1 MFLRSIDI
9 RRLKRLRDLRLD
21 FTRADGSPRMWTVVI
36 GENGTGKTSL
46 LHAIAMA
53 AVGADLVN
61 GLASRVVGQ
70 LRDRRSREPMEVTAD
85 FHFPEPP
92 PRARRPY
99 PLVTRDVKPEGVRST
114 LRVVGNEYRVRA
126 TSHYLGVAPGAADGD
141 PLAQVRS
148 QNLPHWFVAG
158 YGVARAIP
166 DAGTQPRLDQIAAD
180 RLATLFDSQLGLTS
194 TAFANYFPKARSRA
208 FARVLRDT
216 LLRVEDLVPHL
227 TEFELRGHGGVG
239 RAGALQERARFTQ
252 SIGGTTLKLPLTAL
266 AHGYQSTV
274 AWIADLVGHI
284 LLEAGADIPA
294 GEMQGLVLIDELDLY
309 LHPVWQV
316 VLVAA
321 LRATFPRLQFVA
333 TTHSPLITASLAPDE
348 IVALGFDP
356 KTGDV
361 VRVENHQDPRVLTG
375 TEIYRAY
382 FGLDEIY
389 PDPLGRELRD
399 YRALAANPFRSD
411 VEDKRMTKLHAS
423 LAARGVDPRVQPV
436 ARRRAGR

>member
-1 MFLRSIDI
+1 
-9 RRLKRLRDLRLD
+9 
-21 FTRADGSPRMWTVVI
+21 
-36 GENGTGKTSL
+36 
-46 LHAIAMA
+46 
-53 AVGADLVN
+53 
-61 GLASRVVGQ
+61 
-70 LRDRRSREPMEVTAD
+70 
-85 FHFPEPP
+85 
-92 PRARRPY
+92 
-99 PLVTRDVKPEGVRST
+99 
-114 LRVVGNEYRVRA
+114 
-126 TSHYLGVAPGAADGD
+126 
-141 PLAQVRS
+141 
-148 QNLPHWFVAG
+148 
-158 YGVARAIP
+158 
-166 DAGTQPRLDQIAAD
+166 
-180 RLATLFDSQLGLTS
+180 
-194 TAFANYFPKARSRA
+194 
-208 FARVLRDT
+208 
-216 LLRVEDLVPHL
+216 
-227 TEFELRGHGGVG
+227 
-239 RAGALQERARFTQ
+239 
-252 SIGGTTLKLPLTAL
+252 
-266 AHGYQSTV
+266 
-274 AWIADLVGHI
+274 
-284 LLEAGADIPA
+284 
-294 GEMQGLVLIDELDLY
+294 MQGLVLIDELDLY

>member
-1 MFLRSIDI
+1 MSIGC
-9 RRLKRLRDLRLD
+9 
-21 FTRADGSPRMWTVVI
+21 AP
-36 GENGTGKTSL
+36 
-46 LHAIAMA
+46 
-53 AVGADLVN
+53 
-61 GLASRVVGQ
+61 
-70 LRDRRSREPMEVTAD
+70 
-85 FHFPEPP
+85 
-92 PRARRPY
+92 
-99 PLVTRDVKPEGVRST
+99 
-114 LRVVGNEYRVRA
+114 
-126 TSHYLGVAPGAADGD
+126 TSHYLGVPGAADGD

-166 DAGTQPRLDQIAAD
+166 DAGTRPRLDQIAAD

-208 FARVLRDT
+208 FAKVLRDT

-227 TEFELRGHGGVG
+227 TGFELRGHGGVG
-239 RAGALQERARFTQ
+239 RAGALQESERFTQ

-356 KTGDV
+356 KSGDV